1 MFINLSIRKKKVL
14 LTENLSLVNS
24 LVAGQSRL
32 EIIGFQGQSEFN
44 LLKSLGAFGEIIQWK
59 PKAFISTKVEV
70 ALEVI
75 KKIRAIN

>member
-1 MFINLSIRKKKVL
+1 M

-24 LVAGQSRL
+24 LVAGQRRL

-44 LLKSLGAFGEIIQWK
+44 WLKSLGAFGEIIQWK
-59 PKAFISTKVEV
+59 PRVFVPTKVEV

-75 KKIRAIN
+75 KRIRAN